1 MTLADLVDL
10 EAQLLRDRDADPAA
24 LEARDRALVRPAP
37 ADAAP
42 GPRRAALVARWLAA
56 LRAAEPGRPSPGGAV
71 ARAVSAV
78 RAALVLL
85 GLALGWGAASA
96 VLRYD
101 GGHPVNVWDALL
113 LLVAL
118 QILLFAALV
127 ASFLVPLAATGAA
140 ILGPLRGAV
149 AALYPALA
157 ARAASVA
164 RRSGGPRDTAAAARR
179 TEWLALWHHL
189 RSRRSLYHRL
199 EPWLVLGLTQA
210 FGVAFNVG
218 ALLAALR
225 LVVFSDVAF
234 GWSST
239 LAVLDPARF
248 HALVHALALPWRAL
262 WPDADPSLALVE
274 ATRYSRLESAYF
286 LAGAGRAA
294 RPDLVGG
301 WWPFLLAAI
310 GTYGLLPRAAT
321 LAVASLR
328 ARRLLARLPL
338 DDAEVSRVVRRLVE
352 PHVATRAEAP
362 EADAPAPAPLPD
374 VVARP
379 GEGGRCAVVLW
390 RDVPSGEAL
399 ARAVAAQTHRPVALV
414 RAAGGRAYD
423 EAGVDWRAAVD
434 GAEPVVLVAEAFE
447 APDRAALR
455 LLTDLRRALG
465 PRRHL
470 VVLLVDAVRGLPR
483 PPRAADVR
491 TWRDVLARLADPF
504 LAVEPLRGIA

>member
-24 LEARDRALVRPAP
+24 LEARDRALVQASPAES
-37 ADAAP
+37 AP
-42 GPRRAALVARWLAA
+42 GRGRAALLTRWLER
-56 LRAAEPGRPSPGGAV
+56 LREADPGRTSPGAAV
-71 ARAVSAV
+71 ARAVSTG
-78 RAALVLL
+78 RALLVVAGLL
-85 GLALGWGAASA
+85 LGWGAATA

-113 LLVAL
+113 LLVVL
-118 QILLFAALV
+118 QIVLFLLLL
-127 ASFLVPLAATGAA
+127 ASFLVPLAATGGA
-140 ILGPLRGAV
+140 ILGPLRGLV
-149 AALYPALA
+149 AALYPAIA
-157 ARAASVA
+157 ARLRTLGPGRAGASE
-164 RRSGGPRDTAAAARR
+164 RAARR
-179 TEWLALWHHL
+179 AEWAALWHHL

-199 EPWLVLGLTQA
+199 EPWLVLGLTQS

-218 ALLAALR
+218 LLLAALR

-239 LAVLDPARF
+239 LALLDPDRF
-248 HALVHALALPWRAL
+248 HALAHGLALPWRAL
-262 WPDADPSLALVE
+262 WPDADPSPALVA

-294 RPDLVGG
+294 RPELVGG

-310 GTYGLLPRAAT
+310 ACYGLLPRAVT
-321 LAVASLR
+321 LAVAA
-328 ARRLLARLPL
+328 ARSRSLLARLPL
-338 DDAEVSRVVRRLVE
+338 DDAELARVVRRLAE

-362 EADAPAPAPLPD
+362 EEDALAPAPAPVP
-374 VVARP
+374 VPGP

-390 RDVPSGEAL
+390 RDVPGGEAL
-399 ARAVAAQTHRPVALV
+399 TRAIAAQTHRPVAV
-414 RAAGGRAYD
+414 VTTAGGREHE
-423 EAGVDWRAAVD
+423 EAGVDWPAAVD
-434 GAEPVVLVAEAFE
+434 RAEPVVLVAEAFE

-455 LLTDLRRALG
+455 LLADLRRTLG

-483 PPRAADVR
+483 PPAPGDVR
-491 TWRDVLARLADPF
+491 TWRDGLARLADPF
-504 LAVEPLRGIA
+504 LAVEPLRGPA